1 MRIEKLPDSELSVML
16 ILWSRQEPIKT
27 SAILEMLSEDKNWT
41 MSTLQ
46 TILSRLQ
53 KRGFVEVKTEKRLHF
68 YSPKI
73 SEDAYREQE
82 TKSFLQKFYG
92 NSCSRLFAALMD
104 SNKLKKED
112 IEEITAIIENAK
124 GEESACRL

>member
-1 MRIEKLPDSELSVML
+1 MKGVSHVKIEKLPDSELSVML
-16 ILWSRQEPIKT
+16 VLWSQPEPVKT
-27 SAILEMLSEDKNWT
+27 SAILEMLNEDKDWT

-46 TILSRLQ
+46 TILSRLYN
-53 KRGFVEVKTEKRLHF
+53 RGFVDVKTEKRLHF

-92 NSCSRLFAALMD
+92 NSCSRLFAALAD
-104 SNKLKKED
+104 SHRLNNDDIKE
-112 IEEITAIIENAK
+112 IEAIIENARE
-124 GEESACRL
+124 G

>member
-1 MRIEKLPDSELSVML
+1 MKIEKLPDSELSVML
-16 ILWSRQEPIKT
+16 VLWSQSEPLKT
-27 SAILEMLSEDKNWT
+27 SVILEMLNEDKNWT

-46 TILSRLQ
+46 TILSRLH
-53 KRGFVEVKTEKRLHF
+53 KRGFVEIKTEKRLHF

-104 SNKLKKED
+104 NHRLNNED
-112 IEEITAIIENAK
+112 IKEIEAIIENAK
-124 GEESACRL
+124 ER